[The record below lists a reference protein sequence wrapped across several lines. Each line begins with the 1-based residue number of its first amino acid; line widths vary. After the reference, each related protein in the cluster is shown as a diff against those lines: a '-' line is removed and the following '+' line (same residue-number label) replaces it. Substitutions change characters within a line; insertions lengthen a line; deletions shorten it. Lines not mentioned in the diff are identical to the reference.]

1 MEEKDR
7 EIFREAASGQGYT
20 SIAIN
25 KDGKHVGGCFIPWK
39 LTSSAIN
46 MKTPRVT
53 LAVED
58 LQDEAIMADV
68 KKCKVLGCY
77 IMIPLEDYS
86 FVQQFHEL
94 CDLFILY
101 GKNISDLSFVQ
112 DMPNLFLFYLEDAK
126 LTDIRPLI
134 DNCRRSN
141 SLPGKRFGFYHCE
154 IQDTS
159 AMKDADFMISELLIW
174 PPEGQTDEKE
184 RWLNGRHISG
194 FRIYD

>member
-7 EIFREAASGQGYT
+7 EILREAASGQGYT

-46 MKTPRVT
+46 MKTP
-53 LAVED
+53 
-58 LQDEAIMADV
+58 DV

-184 RWLNGRHISG
+184 RWLNERHISG

>member
-7 EIFREAASGQGYT
+7 EILREAASEQGYT

-68 KKCKVLGCY
+68 KKMQSAWMLY
-77 IMIPLEDYS
+77 YDSARRL
-86 FVQQFHEL
+86 QF
-94 CDLFILY
+94 CAAV
-101 GKNISDLSFVQ
+101 S
-112 DMPNLFLFYLEDAK
+112 
-126 LTDIRPLI
+126 
-134 DNCRRSN
+134 
-141 SLPGKRFGFYHCE
+141 
-154 IQDTS
+154 
-159 AMKDADFMISELLIW
+159 
-174 PPEGQTDEKE
+174 
-184 RWLNGRHISG
+184 
-194 FRIYD
+194 

>member
-1 MEEKDR
+1 MEERDR
-7 EIFREAASGQGYT
+7 EVLRETASEQGYT

-46 MKTPRVT
+46 MKTPRIT

-58 LQDEAIMADV
+58 LQDETIMADV

-94 CDLFILY
+94 RDLFILY
-101 GKNISDLSFVQ
+101 GKNIRDLSFVQ
-112 DMPNLFLFYLEDAK
+112 DMPELFLFYLEAVSYTH
-126 LTDIRPLI
+126 LT
-134 DNCRRSN
+134 
-141 SLPGKRFGFYHCE
+141 LP
-154 IQDTS
+154 T
-159 AMKDADFMISELLIW
+159 
-174 PPEGQTDEKE
+174 
-184 RWLNGRHISG
+184 N
-194 FRIYD
+194 

>member
-7 EIFREAASGQGYT
+7 EILREAASEQGYT

-68 KKCKVLGCY
+68 KKCMRFYKGC
-77 IMIPLEDYS
+77 S
-86 FVQQFHEL
+86 FC
-94 CDLFILY
+94 CDC
-101 GKNISDLSFVQ
+101 
-112 DMPNLFLFYLEDAK
+112 DMGIE
-126 LTDIRPLI
+126 
-134 DNCRRSN
+134 
-141 SLPGKRFGFYHCE
+141 
-154 IQDTS
+154 
-159 AMKDADFMISELLIW
+159 
-174 PPEGQTDEKE
+174 
-184 RWLNGRHISG
+184 
-194 FRIYD
+194 

>member
-1 MEEKDR
+1 MEERDR
-7 EIFREAASGQGYT
+7 EVLRETASEQGYT

-46 MKTPRVT
+46 MKTPRIT

-58 LQDEAIMADV
+58 LQDETIMADV

-94 CDLFILY
+94 RDLFILY
-101 GKNISDLSFVQ
+101 GKNIRDLSFVQ
-112 DMPNLFLFYLEDAK
+112 DMPELFLFYLEDAK

-134 DNCRRSN
+134 DNCRLSN
-141 SLPGKRFGFYHCE
+141 SLPGMRFGFYHCE

-159 AMKDADFMISELLIW
+159 AMKDADFMISELLI
-174 PPEGQTDEKE
+174 
-184 RWLNGRHISG
+184 
-194 FRIYD
+194 

>member
-7 EIFREAASGQGYT
+7 EILREAASGQGYT

-101 GKNISDLSFVQ
+101 GKNISDLSFAQ
-112 DMPNLFLFYLEDAK
+112 DMPNLCLFYLEDAK

-134 DNCRRSN
+134 DN
-141 SLPGKRFGFYHCE
+141 CE

-184 RWLNGRHISG
+184 RWLNERHISG

>member
-1 MEEKDR
+1 
-7 EIFREAASGQGYT
+7 
-20 SIAIN
+20 
-25 KDGKHVGGCFIPWK
+25 
-39 LTSSAIN
+39 
-46 MKTPRVT
+46 MKTPRIT

-58 LQDEAIMADV
+58 LQDETIMADV
-68 KKCKVLGCY
+68 KKCRVLGCY

-94 CDLFILY
+94 RDLFILY
-101 GKNISDLSFVQ
+101 GKNIRDLSFVQ
-112 DMPNLFLFYLEDAK
+112 DMPELFLFYLEDAK

-134 DNCRRSN
+134 DNCRLSN
-141 SLPGKRFGFYHCE
+141 SLPGMRFGFYHCE

-174 PPEGQTDEKE
+174 PPEGQTDTKE